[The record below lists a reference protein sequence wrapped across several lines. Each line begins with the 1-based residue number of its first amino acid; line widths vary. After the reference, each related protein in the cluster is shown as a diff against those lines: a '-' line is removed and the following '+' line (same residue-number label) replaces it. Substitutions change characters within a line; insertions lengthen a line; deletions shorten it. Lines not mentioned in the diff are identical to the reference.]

1 MSVLALSL
9 GIAVAAAQEDRARPP
24 TLSTEFVTSATTK
37 DLAETVLPSDIAA
50 KVIGHKLSPPH
61 LHWLEGYPARFWTE
75 ARVAEPGFCRRETF
89 YVPMPQRTKG
99 RLSPGNPSADSQI
112 AMATDC
118 SDPSTAFI
126 ALNRSPPEK
135 IIGLLRWLQGVHRTA
150 ASPGELNVDIDC
162 RSELDPNPC
171 TKGAR
176 RVLTDLPIQNVSIVQ
191 GGSRA
196 SDSEDWRVSIKPD
209 NTPGRYWQL
218 SIFDFGSDRPRVRI
232 SWDVIP
238 PY

>member
-1 MSVLALSL
+1 MSVLALCL
-9 GIAVAAAQEDRARPP
+9 AAAVAAAHDGRPN
-24 TLSTEFVTSATTK
+24 TSTVSTDFVTSASTK
-37 DLAETVLPSDIAA
+37 DLAKAVLPPEIAA
-50 KVIGHKLSPPH
+50 KVIGHQLNPPY

-75 ARVAEPGFCRRETF
+75 AIMVEPGFCRRETY
-89 YVPMPQRTKG
+89 YVPMTQRTKG
-99 RLSPGNPSADSQI
+99 TLTPSAPSADAQI
-112 AMATDC
+112 AMTTDC
-118 SDPSTAFI
+118 SDPSAAFF

-135 IIGLLRWLQGVHRTA
+135 VIGLLRWLQGVHRTA
-150 ASPGELNVDIDC
+150 ASRGELNVDIDC

-176 RVLTDLPIQNVSIVQ
+176 RVLAELSIQNVSIVQ

-196 SDSEDWRVSIKPD
+196 SDGEDWRVSIKSD
-209 NTPGRYWQL
+209 NAPGRYWQL
-218 SIFDFGSDRPRVRI
+218 SIFDYGSDRPRVRI